1 MMVYCPHC
9 GLGHKITRRE
19 SLYIDINGYCAR
31 DCMECR
37 QIYYFNYNGAV
48 KERKYETCSI

>member
-19 SLYIDINGYCAR
+19 SMYIEINGYCAR
-31 DCMECR
+31 DCMECK
-37 QIYYFNYNGAV
+37 QIYYFNNNGSV
-48 KERKYETCSI
+48 KERKHENCSI